1 MRKSSVDPLELLAA
15 HVEFSE
21 SVKVAYEKFRE
32 RSGQGRKRGRKPGK
46 QAPGKLPGVNY
57 DQ

>member
-1 MRKSSVDPLELLAA
+1 MRKSVDPMELLAA
-15 HVEFSE
+15 HMEFSE
-21 SVKVAYEKFRE
+21 AVKAAYEKFRE

-46 QAPGKLPGVNY
+46 QAPPLPGTKVTY